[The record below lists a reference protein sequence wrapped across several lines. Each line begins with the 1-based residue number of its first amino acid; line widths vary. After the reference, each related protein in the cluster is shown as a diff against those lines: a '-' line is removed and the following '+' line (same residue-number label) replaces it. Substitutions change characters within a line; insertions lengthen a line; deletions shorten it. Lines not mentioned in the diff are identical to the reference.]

1 MTWRRFRALA
11 HTTAAALDPA
21 ANGAAAARAAR
32 LRCRLYQMSLSIL
45 VPYVPLMLAFF
56 AFSVRD
62 TAGWRPYS
70 YDRVHHTADPY
81 PWGAVMFVPS
91 WLVPPEV
98 LNQPWLPILTTV
110 PIVLFFGLTHDARA
124 AYRRYARA
132 LRLHRLWPALAAA
145 AAPPPPPPR
154 HRRPLDDDDDDD
166 DAKLGSTLEDSH
178 GSHHGFRHGL
188 RGPSHREPDDDL

>member
-11 HTTAAALDPA
+11 HTTAAALDHP

-62 TAGWRPYS
+62 TTGWRPYS
-70 YDRVHHTADPY
+70 YHRVHHTADPY

-110 PIVLFFGLTHDARA
+110 PIVLFFGLTHDALA

-132 LRLHRLWPALAAA
+132 LRLHRLWPALAGA
-145 AAPPPPPPR
+145 PPR
-154 HRRPLDDDDDDD
+154 HRLPLDDA
-166 DAKLGSTLEDSH
+166 AKLGSTLEDSN
-178 GSHHGFRHGL
+178 GSRHGFRHGL
-188 RGPSHREPDDDL
+188 GYPSRREPDDL